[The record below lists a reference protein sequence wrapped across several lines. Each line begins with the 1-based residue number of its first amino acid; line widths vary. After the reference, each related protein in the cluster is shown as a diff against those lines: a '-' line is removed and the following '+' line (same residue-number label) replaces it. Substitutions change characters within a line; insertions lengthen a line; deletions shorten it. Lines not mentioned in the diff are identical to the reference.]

1 MIFFF
6 FFFKSCFSG
15 CFVRDGGD
23 VTTSLVW
30 VLIRFDIS
38 GAGAC
43 LKRYTDPSFVR
54 HETSSYEA
62 SWDDIQREKKSLKAK
77 VCSTSTKGRL

>member
-1 MIFFF
+1 M
-6 FFFKSCFSG
+6 
-15 CFVRDGGD
+15 RAED
-23 VTTSLVW
+23 VTSFCM

-54 HETSSYEA
+54 LETSSYEA
-62 SWDDIQREKKSLKAK
+62 SWDDIQREKKSQKAK
-77 VCSTSTKGRL
+77 VVRSGCSLCVEM

>member
-1 MIFFF
+1 M
-6 FFFKSCFSG
+6 
-15 CFVRDGGD
+15 
-23 VTTSLVW
+23 

-54 HETSSYEA
+54 LETSSYEE
-62 SWDDIQREKKSLKAK
+62 SWDDIQREKKSQKAK
-77 VCSTSTKGRL
+77 VLAS